1 MIQRSLVILIIL
13 GHQVPIH
20 ANPPEMPIPQRVYH
34 DYQTYTKKEHTPEEL
49 KQALMLAL
57 EKDKDP
63 SKAFDNAH
71 IAARIQNDLIEAE
84 KSWFQRHYRITTIGV
99 PFLALVAVGASL
111 CVIKHGRTQGG
122 NS

>member
-20 ANPPEMPIPQRVYH
+20 ANPPELPLEQRVYH

-63 SKAFDNAH
+63 SKPFDNAH
-71 IAARIQNDLIEAE
+71 IAARIQNDLIEAQ
-84 KSWFQRHYRITTIGV
+84 KSWFQRHYRVTTIGI
-99 PFLALVAVGASL
+99 PFLTFVVVAFSL
-111 CVIKHGRTQGG
+111 SAIKGRTQGG